1 MTRTV
6 AEDGSGD
13 EKWHLSPLMLVMP
26 PQALV
31 GCIRTP
37 ASPRQDDAV
46 SSICGAMGT
55 CRTAKVLFGLRI

>member
-1 MTRTV
+1 
-6 AEDGSGD
+6 
-13 EKWHLSPLMLVMP
+13 VMP